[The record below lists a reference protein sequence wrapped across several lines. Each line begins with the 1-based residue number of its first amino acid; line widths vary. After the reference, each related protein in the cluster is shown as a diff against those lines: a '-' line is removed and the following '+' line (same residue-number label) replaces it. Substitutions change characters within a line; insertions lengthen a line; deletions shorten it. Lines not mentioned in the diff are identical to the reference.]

1 MMSIAPVVPWVCIPC
16 GLRTSSYNVREHRVG
31 DVCFRSP
38 ATGGA
43 RWTSSQDFFAA
54 ARAQRTWKAGAYG
67 WRHGP
72 AAMKYINI

>member
-1 MMSIAPVVPWVCIPC
+1 MMSIAPVVLGVCIPC
-16 GLRTSSYNVREHRVG
+16 GLRASSYNVREHRVG

-54 ARAQRTWKAGAYG
+54 ARAQRAHGAGAYG
-67 WRHGP
+67 RRHGP
-72 AAMKYINI
+72 AAMKYTNI